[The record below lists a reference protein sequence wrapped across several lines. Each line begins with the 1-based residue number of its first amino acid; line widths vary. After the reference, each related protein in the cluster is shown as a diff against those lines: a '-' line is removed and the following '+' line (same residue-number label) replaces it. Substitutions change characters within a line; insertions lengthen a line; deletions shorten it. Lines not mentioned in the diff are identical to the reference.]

1 TRDEAVSNTALVAP
15 SPVKSSRAV
24 TSIGRLQVT
33 VIIAGFAASG
43 FVALSYEVIW
53 SRVLALIIGSSV
65 YAFSIMLTTFL
76 IGLAAGAT
84 LASRLVDR
92 IRRPVRAF
100 ALIEVGVG
108 VTSLI
113 GAYLFNDLPYV
124 FVQLYRWI
132 DSSAFGVLLFAR
144 FLVAS
149 LVIIIPTLLLGAL
162 FPLVVRIVSAGR
174 RAHAT
179 GRTVGDAYA
188 ANTLGAIGGS
198 FASGF
203 VLVPWLGLLGSLK
216 LCVALNF
223 VVASAAFFVANHNPA
238 RLRIRTRRAFGSAP
252 LGVALSVLLIVGVGL
267 AGPPWD
273 PEVMSS
279 AVYRYAPSLAD
290 KSKQELFDFL
300 KRGQGET
307 IFYKEGITAT

>member
-1 TRDEAVSNTALVAP
+1 
-15 SPVKSSRAV
+15 
-24 TSIGRLQVT
+24 
-33 VIIAGFAASG
+33 
-43 FVALSYEVIW
+43 
-53 SRVLALIIGSSV
+53 
-65 YAFSIMLTTFL
+65 
-76 IGLAAGAT
+76 
-84 LASRLVDR
+84 
-92 IRRPVRAF
+92 
-100 ALIEVGVG
+100 
-108 VTSLI
+108 
-113 GAYLFNDLPYV
+113 
-124 FVQLYRWI
+124 
-132 DSSAFGVLLFAR
+132 
-144 FLVAS
+144 
-149 LVIIIPTLLLGAL
+149 
-162 FPLVVRIVSAGR
+162 
-174 RAHAT
+174 
-179 GRTVGDAYA
+179 TVGDAYA

-307 IFYKEGITAT
+307 IFYKEGITATVAVQSQNGGRVLKVNGKPEASTTGDMPTQILIGALPLLVRERTDDVLLIGLGSGVTLGSVEQFPVGRVTCVELEPAVIEASRHFEDVNNHPLDDPRLRLISND